1 VIGVYGE
8 VMGDRHVLSFA
19 PGGAVG
25 GFDHRVFTLSVTA
38 GDPWRN
44 TLVALHEAAH
54 QGLNDSTAWGH
65 LLQTFA
71 ILPDGGSTL
80 KGLSQRCAQ
89 THEAYAT
96 LTSVTGLLGTRDAP
110 PLSEIV
116 DAYPAYRS
124 YLGGPAET
132 GWHRVAMATALQVC
146 MQSDVL
152 DVTPA
157 GSVAAAL
164 SERHSPDARRALLL
178 RRRDRFFAEVERRA
192 AGDLG
197 DGWAA
202 TSGVASVGRDTAADM
217 LAALGQASVDAAQ
230 VRAARRAL
238 VTAVAEVVG
247 PIEIDENVTNLF
259 DTEHLQLR
267 SPRRASVRPA
277 GAVPPAGA
285 DRLLA
290 VRTAAAVRRQ
300 FALRDD
306 PWPVTGDS
314 PVAVIR
320 ARRGEDVDLYPV
332 AEPGQVSAWR
342 LEVQPL
348 LISIALG
355 CALDRR
361 WARDWSAAFTEAD
374 VVTILIDKPLG
385 QFVDALLDGP
395 ERLRHT
401 LMPCGDNKAL
411 LALSLPGLPPYLR
424 ICSLAAA
431 TGARIRLARDPRA
444 VDVEDPAAF
453 SPRHRELAMIGRRI
467 VEDEST
473 VELVR

>member
-1 VIGVYGE
+1 MIGVYGE
-8 VMGDRHVLSFA
+8 AMGDRHVLSFA
-19 PGGAVG
+19 SGGAVG
-25 GFDHRVFTLSVTA
+25 GFDYRVFTLSVTA

-71 ILPDGGSTL
+71 LLPDGGSTL
-80 KGLSQRCAQ
+80 KGLSERCAQ

-96 LTSVTGLLGTRDAP
+96 LTSVAALLQTRDAP
-110 PLSEIV
+110 PLSEII
-116 DAYPAYRS
+116 DAYPAYRP
-124 YLGGPAET
+124 YLGEPAEP
-132 GWHRVAMATALQVC
+132 GWHRTTMAAALQVC

-152 DVTPA
+152 DVTPT
-157 GSVAAAL
+157 GFVAAAL
-164 SERHSPDARRALLL
+164 SERHSPDTRRALLL

-192 AGDLG
+192 ASAHGN
-197 DGWAA
+197 GWAVTSDVA
-202 TSGVASVGRDTAADM
+202 TVGRDTAADM
-217 LAALGQASVDAAQ
+217 LAALGQASVNTAQ

-238 VTAVAEVVG
+238 VPAIAEVVG
-247 PIEIDENVTNLF
+247 PIEIDENVMNLF
-259 DTEHLQLR
+259 DTEHLRLR
-267 SPRRASVRPA
+267 SPRRAVVHPV
-277 GAVPPAGA
+277 GAVPRAGA
-285 DRLLA
+285 DRMLT
-290 VRTAAAVRRQ
+290 VRTATTVRRQ

-306 PWPVTGDS
+306 PWPVNGDT

-320 ARRGEDVDLYPV
+320 ARRGENVDLYPV

-342 LEVQPL
+342 PEGQPL
-348 LISIALG
+348 LVSIALG

-374 VVTILIDKPLG
+374 VVTILIDKPFG
-385 QFVDALLDGP
+385 QFVDALLDGC
-395 ERLRHT
+395 EQLRYT

-411 LALSLPGLPPYLR
+411 LALSVPGLPPYLR

-431 TGARIRLARDPRA
+431 TGARIRLARDPRT
-444 VDVEDPAAF
+444 VDVEDPTQF